1 VTRDGEPRIAY
12 LAGRYPAVSHTFI
25 LREARAL
32 RELGVDVQPFS
43 IWRSRPEELLSAAD
57 RAEAGRTKSFL
68 PLDLVTALGAQ
79 LAAVGASPGGY
90 LRTVV
95 RALRLARP
103 GIRGALVGLSWVL
116 EATMLWRECRER
128 GLGHVHVHLNGTAPA
143 VALLAT
149 EFANRLDGGRPAHTW
164 SMTVHGPSEFYDVEG
179 EALAEKVHSADF
191 VACVSDFARSQL
203 MAFVDE
209 REWESLHVVHC
220 GVEPAVHGGGRMAW
234 DAPNGP
240 LHVLTVGRLTQVKGQ
255 AVLIDAVSRLAANG
269 TDVRL
274 TIVGD
279 GPKRGELERIAERTA
294 SADGRVRFTGAVSQ
308 DEIASYYESADVFA
322 LSSFAE
328 GIPVVLME
336 AMAYGIP
343 VVATRVMGVAEL
355 VDDGRSGLLVNPGRP
370 DLMAD
375 AIARLAGDA
384 ELREAIGTAARAIVE
399 QEFDVR
405 RSAERLARL
414 FDRYAQ

>member
-1 VTRDGEPRIAY
+1 MTGGGESRIAY

-57 RAEAGRTKSFL
+57 RAEAARTTSFL
-68 PLDLVTALGAQ
+68 PLEPVTALRAQ
-79 LAAVGASPGGY
+79 LAAVAASPGGY

-103 GIRGALVGLSWVL
+103 GVRGALVGLTWVL
-116 EATMLWRECRER
+116 EALMLWRECLER

-149 EFANRLDGGRPAHTW
+149 EFANRLDGGHPAHTW

-209 REWESLHVVHC
+209 REWDGLHVVHC
-220 GVEPAVHGGGRMAW
+220 GVEPALYARERTAR
-234 DAPNGP
+234 DTPNGP

-255 AVLIDAVSRLAANG
+255 AVLIDAVGRLAARG

-274 TIVGD
+274 TVVGD
-279 GPKRGELERIAERTA
+279 GPKRGELERIAA
-294 SADGRVRFTGAVSQ
+294 GAAPADGRVRFTGAVSQ
-308 DEIASYYESADVFA
+308 DEIAAYYESADVFA

-336 AMAYGIP
+336 AMAYGLP
-343 VVATRVMGVAEL
+343 VVATRVMGVGEL
-355 VDDGRSGLLVNPGRP
+355 VEDGRSGLLVNPGRP

-384 ELREAIGTAARAIVE
+384 ELRGAIGAAGRATVE

-405 RSAERLARL
+405 RSAQRLAGL
-414 FDRYAQ
+414 FERYAR